1 MKCLCCHK
9 ETDRTEAYHTKC
21 LKDLFGVNYA
31 PKITFSV
38 ADLPARVSQAA
49 GKMSIS
55 GVQIKA
61 SVKLNPDNNQLEIAA
76 EGGTHILKPE
86 PAEYPELPQ
95 NENLVMN
102 MAHGLRMKV
111 PPHGLVEM
119 ADGKFCYIIKRFD
132 RISGGSKVHKEDMAQ
147 LLLLS
152 TDAKYSGSLEAVGN
166 VIKAHTA
173 NPYLELFDFFQRA
186 AFNFVVG
193 NGDMHLKNWSLL
205 TPETGENSLTPCYDF
220 VDSKMY
226 LPDEEDSALSMGGR
240 RNKLYRADF
249 EKFARYLELDPKAAA
264 NAIDSILLFEPEL
277 LAMTRNSFLSAPRQ
291 NQLLEIIAERIQ
303 RLRSR

>member
-1 MKCLCCHK
+1 MNCFCCHR
-9 ETDRTEAYHTKC
+9 ETNSNEAYHNKC
-21 LKDLFGVNYA
+21 LRDLFGVSYA
-31 PKITFSV
+31 PTITFGV
-38 ADLPARVSQAA
+38 ADLPSRVSQAA

-61 SVKLNPDNNQLEIAA
+61 SVKLNPANKQLEIAA

-102 MAHGLRMKV
+102 MAHELKMKV
-111 PPHGLVEM
+111 PAHGLFKM

-132 RISGGSKVHKEDMAQ
+132 RIPGGSKVHKEDMAQ
-147 LLLLS
+147 LLELP

-166 VIKAHTA
+166 VIKAHAA
-173 NPYLELFDFFQRA
+173 NSYLELFDFFQRII
-186 AFNFVVG
+186 FNFAIG

-205 TPETGENSLTPCYDF
+205 TPATGENSLTPCYDF

-226 LPDEEDSALSMGGR
+226 LPNEEDSALSMGGKK
-240 RNKLYRADF
+240 NKLCREDF
-249 EKFARYLELDPKAAA
+249 EKFAKYLELDIKAAS
-264 NAIDSILLFEPEL
+264 NAINSIVEFEPKFL
-277 LAMTRNSFLSAPRQ
+277 PMTRVSFLSIPRQ
-291 NQLLEIIAERIQ
+291 NQLLKIIAERIQ
-303 RLRSR
+303 RLKAA

>member
-1 MKCLCCHK
+1 MNCLCCQK
-9 ETDRTEAYHTKC
+9 ETNSAEAYHNKC

-31 PKITFSV
+31 PKITFGV

-61 SVKLNPDNNQLEIAA
+61 SVKLNPANKQLEIAA

-86 PAEYPELPQ
+86 PTEYPELPQ

-102 MAHGLRMKV
+102 MARELKMKV
-111 PPHGLVEM
+111 PAHGLFEM

-132 RISGGSKVHKEDMAQ
+132 RITDGGKVHKEDLAQ
-147 LLLLS
+147 LLELP

-166 VIKAHTA
+166 VVKAHTA
-173 NPYLELFDFFQRA
+173 NPYLELFDFFQRV
-186 AFNFVVG
+186 AFNFAVG

-205 TPETGENSLTPCYDF
+205 TPATGENSLTPCYDF

-226 LPDEEDSALSMGGR
+226 LPNEDDSALPMGGKK
-240 RNKLYRADF
+240 NKLQRDDF
-249 EKFARYLELDPKAAA
+249 DKFAKYLGLDSKAAA
-264 NAIDSILLFEPEL
+264 NAINSIIEFEPKFF
-277 LAMTRNSFLSAPRQ
+277 AMTHGSFLSSPRQ
-291 NQLLEIIAERIQ
+291 GQLLKIIAERIQ
-303 RLRSR
+303 RLKE